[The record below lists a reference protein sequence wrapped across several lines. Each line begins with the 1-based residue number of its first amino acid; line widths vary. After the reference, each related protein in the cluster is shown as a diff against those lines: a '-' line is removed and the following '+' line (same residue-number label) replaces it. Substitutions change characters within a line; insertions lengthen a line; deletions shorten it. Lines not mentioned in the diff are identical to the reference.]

1 MLNVLLYRE
10 ISSDGWINS
19 YIEIS
24 NNLLLGKNYL
34 QWQLNFCCN
43 RGAWLVVN
51 RSDFD
56 AIPDK
61 YKDDFRELLKIK
73 LVYLTDDDKDKQLK
87 DFIEMLI
94 F

>member
-10 ISSDGWINS
+10 VGSDGWINS

-24 NNLLLGKNYL
+24 NNLLLGKNSL

-51 RSDFD
+51 RLDFD

-61 YKDDFRELLKIK
+61 YKDDFKELLKIK
-73 LVYLTDDDKDKQLK
+73 LVYLTDSDKDKQLK
-87 DFIEMLI
+87 DFIEALI